1 MCTECNLR
9 GKLIYCKLIHVLM
22 GIIVIAFESAIF
34 LIGINFNK
42 LNKLIFLILFIKF
55 LKFHFN
61 LILKIFFEQHDESGT
76 I

>member
-42 LNKLIFLILFIKF
+42 LNKFISLILFIKF
-55 LKFHFN
+55 LKFQFQFN
-61 LILKIFFEQHDESGT
+61 VKSHLDFGAI
-76 I
+76 

>member
-42 LNKLIFLILFIKF
+42 LNKFIFLILFIKF
-55 LKFHFN
+55 LKFQFQFN
-61 LILKIFFEQHDESGT
+61 FKKSFGAI
-76 I
+76 